1 MRVLQLTPGTGSF
14 HCGSCLRDNALALAL
29 RRQGHDVLL
38 LQLYLP
44 LVLDEAPDTET
55 PQNHRPSTP
64 NSREPTARGRDAA
77 STPAPALGAGGRVF
91 FGGVNSYMQQKWPL
105 FRHTPRWFDRVL
117 DHPLLLRLA
126 GRRVGMTD
134 AHFLGEMTLSMLAG
148 EEGNQKKEADKL
160 VDWLRVQGMAF
171 DLVSLSNA
179 LLVGMV
185 RRLKREIKTPV
196 VCSLQGEDSFLDGL
210 PEVQR
215 QRAWELLRA
224 RAAEVDAFIAPSAYY
239 AQVMTERMKLDPARV
254 HVAHNGIDLA
264 GYQPTPTPPGPAA
277 IGYLA
282 RMCPAK
288 GLHTLVE
295 AFIQLKQRGRVPDLR
310 LLVAGAQ
317 TPADVPYV
325 KQLQRRL
332 TEAGVAQDAAF
343 FPNIDRQ
350 AKLDFLRTLSVLSVP
365 ATYREVFGLYLL
377 EAWAMGVP
385 VVQPAHG
392 AFPEL
397 IAATG
402 GGLLYRPDDPWALV
416 EALETLLLDGAHR
429 QALSLSGRAAVVAEF
444 TADQMA
450 QRVARIFEQTLRQ
463 AGRDPQPRTM

>member
-1 MRVLQLTPGTGSF
+1 M
-14 HCGSCLRDNALALAL
+14 RDNALALAL

-44 LVLDEAPDTET
+44 LVLDDPPDTAA
-55 PQNHRPSTP
+55 PQDHQPSTL
-64 NSREPTARGRDAA
+64 NSREPTARGRDPA
-77 STPAPALGAGGRVF
+77 STPVPALGAGGRVF
-91 FGGVNSYMQQKWPL
+91 FGGVNSYLQQKWPL
-105 FRHTPRWFDRVL
+105 FRHTPRWIDRAL

-160 VDWLRVQGMAF
+160 VDWLRAHDPGF
-171 DLVSLSNA
+171 DLISLSNA

-185 RRLKREIKTPV
+185 RRLKREIKAPV

-210 PEVQR
+210 PDSYR
-215 QRAWELLRA
+215 QRAWALLRD
-224 RAAEVDAFIAPSAYY
+224 RAAEVDAFVAPSAYY
-239 AQVMTERMKLDPARV
+239 AKIMADRMGIDPARV

-264 GYQPTPTPPGPAA
+264 GYQPTLTPSGPAA

-295 AFIQLKQRGRVPDLR
+295 AFIQLKHRGRVPGLR

-332 TEAGVAQDAAF
+332 ADAGVAQDAVF
-343 FPNIDRQ
+343 SPNIDRQ

-365 ATYREVFGLYLL
+365 AAYSEVFGLYLL

-397 IAATG
+397 IEATG
-402 GGLLYRPDDPWALV
+402 GGLLYRPDAPSALV
-416 EALETLLLDGAHR
+416 ETLETLLLDGAQR
-429 QALSLSGRAAVVAEF
+429 QALGLSGRAAVVGHF

-450 QRVARIFEQTLRQ
+450 QRVARVFEQTVSRVKGAGPGQ
-463 AGRDPQPRTM
+463 AD